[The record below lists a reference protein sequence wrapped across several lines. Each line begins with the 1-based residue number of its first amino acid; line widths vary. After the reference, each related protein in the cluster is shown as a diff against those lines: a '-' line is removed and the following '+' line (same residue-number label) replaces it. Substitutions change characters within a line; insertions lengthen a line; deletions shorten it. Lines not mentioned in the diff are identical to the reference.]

1 MSDKPG
7 RVGNTSAAN
16 QPGGYQNHYASLF
29 MHGPLYKIAKKLPPN
44 PKVIQK
50 KAEPKKIYQPHIS
63 DEDALAMIL
72 EIKKGM
78 RRKLAAEKYGCSMAT
93 VNNLM
98 TGVNRGHLLRQV
110 EEGYESHRL
119 AKR

>member
-7 RVGNTSAAN
+7 RVGNISAAN
-16 QPGGYQNHYASLF
+16 QPGGFQNHYASMF
-29 MHGPLYKIAKKLPPN
+29 MYGPLYKIAKKLPPN
-44 PKVIQK
+44 PKVIRK
-50 KAEPKKIYQPHIS
+50 KAEPSKIGKPHIS
-63 DEDALAMIL
+63 DEDALAMIR
-72 EIKKGM
+72 EIKGGM
-78 RRKLAAEKYGCSMAT
+78 KRKAACEKYGCTAAT